1 MTSTELAAWRRQL
14 VALRQR
20 LAGDVAS
27 LTEETLNPGQEGAG
41 NLSHVPTHLADLG
54 TDAFE
59 RQVSLR
65 LLQSEGHTLAEIDAA
80 LGRLGRGAFGRC
92 EGCQQDIPRA
102 RLRAMPYTRYC
113 VGCAGR
119 LQDRP

>member
-1 MTSTELAAWRRQL
+1 MTSIELADWRRQL

-27 LTEETLNPGQEGAG
+27 LTDEALQPGEEAAG
-41 NLSHVPTHLADLG
+41 NLLHVPTHLADLG
-54 TDAFE
+54 TDTFE
-59 RQVSLR
+59 RQVNLS

-80 LGRLGRGAFGRC
+80 LGRLERGAFGRC
-92 EGCQQDIPRA
+92 EDCRQDIPKT
-102 RLRAMPYTRYC
+102 RLRAIPYARYC

-119 LQDRP
+119 LQGSR